1 MAFCARVGLIGCQ
14 FLLRN
19 MSQNPN
25 DISRPLQGD
34 PYGYKKSFVDTVHQ
48 RFETCVSE
56 GRGENIVKT
65 ISILTTLVKTNHPE
79 PLTLEIPPPL
89 FNIT

>member
-1 MAFCARVGLIGCQ
+1 MTSVDLYRVTRMVIKNLLSTLSTNVLKLAF
-14 FLLRN
+14 
-19 MSQNPN
+19 
-25 DISRPLQGD
+25 
-34 PYGYKKSFVDTVHQ
+34 Q
-48 RFETCVSE
+48 REE
-56 GRGENIVKT
+56 GRIYIVKT